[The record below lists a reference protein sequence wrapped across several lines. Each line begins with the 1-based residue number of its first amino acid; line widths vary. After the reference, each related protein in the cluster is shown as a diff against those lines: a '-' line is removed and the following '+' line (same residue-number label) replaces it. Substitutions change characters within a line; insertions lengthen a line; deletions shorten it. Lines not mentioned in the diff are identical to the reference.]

1 MWGGPN
7 RLPRVHSIYDSDK
20 PENIR
25 SIIAWLIGLLAFGY
39 IVLNSFIPNSDM
51 NIGID
56 VLLTVMAL
64 SALTFYISA
73 AIRAILTGSRIYI
86 DYLIVAIAL
95 SWLSQGGQAALRV
108 ITRLSGFDPAFVNN
122 ELFGLFKLMSVIAA
136 VLHILPRGAADGVV
150 PKSNTATVLGSFMFA
165 AVLAVTVVVTKPDPR
180 PLIDQSLPWIG
191 DWFRSG
197 EIRVP
202 HPLTDVG

>member
-64 SALTFYISA
+64 SARTFY
-73 AIRAILTGSRIYI
+73 
-86 DYLIVAIAL
+86 
-95 SWLSQGGQAALRV
+95 
-108 ITRLSGFDPAFVNN
+108 N
-122 ELFGLFKLMSVIAA
+122 
-136 VLHILPRGAADGVV
+136 
-150 PKSNTATVLGSFMFA
+150 
-165 AVLAVTVVVTKPDPR
+165 
-180 PLIDQSLPWIG
+180 
-191 DWFRSG
+191 
-197 EIRVP
+197 
-202 HPLTDVG
+202 